1 MRSIFLQNS
10 TNQLNNIT
18 QQIQALNN
26 LVVEYSVKQ
35 IYSEAQAYINY
46 KRDVSTMYNPI
57 DRPTQPD
64 FNNKTLELKHW
75 F

>member
-1 MRSIFLQNS
+1 MRSVFLQSS
-10 TNQLNNIT
+10 TNLPNNIREQIEALNNIV
-18 QQIQALNN
+18 I
-26 LVVEYSVKQ
+26 EYCVKQ

-46 KRDVSTMYNPI
+46 KHDVSNMYTPI

-64 FNNKTLELKHW
+64 YNNKTLELKPW